1 MDGALL
7 EYFIKK
13 RGFTKDNFINRIGV
27 AKSPFYRKMQ
37 GEVQFKLDEIQ
48 KIREV
53 LNLSDDD
60 VMRIFFEDK
69 VS

>member
-27 AKSPFYRKMQ
+27 AKSPFIEKYREKY
-37 GEVQFKLDEIQ
+37 
-48 KIREV
+48 
-53 LNLSDDD
+53 NLS
-60 VMRIFFEDK
+60 
-69 VS
+69 

>member
-7 EYFIKK
+7 SYFIKK
-13 RGFTKDNFINRIGV
+13 KGYTKDIFIEKIGI

-48 KIREV
+48 KIRSV
-53 LNLSDDD
+53 LDLTDDD
-60 VMRIFFEDK
+60 VMHIFFEDK